1 MSQNSDTPANAAVNI
16 FKIHKIFSG
25 INRVRIKIECGL
37 NSLFLPKVTDYNRVR
52 VIFELIGYIILL
64 GITMIFSMDI
74 IFFDIDIEEVI
85 FFILGKITIFC
96 LRWLW
101 RSDLR
106 SPGQNRGRLVTFNF
120 SHESRPRK
128 CIRL

>member
-1 MSQNSDTPANAAVNI
+1 
-16 FKIHKIFSG
+16 
-25 INRVRIKIECGL
+25 
-37 NSLFLPKVTDYNRVR
+37 
-52 VIFELIGYIILL
+52 
-64 GITMIFSMDI
+64 MIFSMDI

-106 SPGQNRGRLVTFNF
+106 SPGQNWGRWVTFNF
-120 SHESRPRK
+120 SHDLKNASVYELKHPKVEQPPTASEAVEADLIWPTSPAPMERGHMPISNLHIL
-128 CIRL
+128 CSM